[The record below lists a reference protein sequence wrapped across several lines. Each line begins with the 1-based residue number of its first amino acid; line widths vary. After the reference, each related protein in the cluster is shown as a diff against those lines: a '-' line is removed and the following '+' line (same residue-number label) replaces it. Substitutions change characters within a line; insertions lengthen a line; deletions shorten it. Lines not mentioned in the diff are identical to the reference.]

1 MTIGVAYGL
10 MQDDWYRRGNEDL
23 RLDAVTWLAKP
34 TSKIPALI
42 LRSAQDGGISNRHA
56 VGIARVIDDTAGARM
71 AHSKSFMSLPI
82 DALDIWDKSCS
93 LFQKSLHNP
102 DSSGAAHGKLMDGQY
117 RGEKYKPGLISR
129 FNGDKFL
136 AFTAYYLAFGG
147 MRAVRDVQR
156 CLGWSADKIKEIVLI
171 VIHESHQ
178 LLKKISKRGITLLN
192 KIASA
197 GMGFF
202 PMLFAVLQGR
212 AQIKAMAMG
221 SAKKAPKAIAAVDNE
236 DDDGG
241 EVEVTNIHHDPD
253 DGRNQA
259 HNPDDPDDAEGHGD
273 ADVTDH
279 APADGPP
286 IRTPDAEFDDPDPE
300 DHPED
305 HEADADPG
313 AKLKMGRE
321 LAYEMLRQAR
331 KNASGNQRY
340 HDLMDAVDERILLNA
355 LQKELRPTDL
365 AVAERMANF
374 LSFCWQWSERTG
386 IFMETS
392 QHRKRLDMSEA
403 SVIKQIIHAAQIGY
417 WETGDNKLK
426 DNAKIWIDVTHEDR
440 NGRRRVAVLTRP
452 LSPDLKT
459 KPHTVNGVLDGRK
472 IITNPDHAALREHFF
487 QHVERNMWPQEEN
500 TQYFIVLSSD
510 GAHETITAKRLV
522 RPHGTALTSA
532 KSLDDLEDTGQSIGE
547 DKDDTPVC
555 EDLPHDDKAAVAL
568 VAAAT
573 SAAPD
578 LVRRSM
584 AGDERALGMLAHA
597 CRMLPDDRKVMIEA
611 TFSTKR
617 DDEAKVDD
625 TTEAHPSCLNQTDRQ
640 DLARLLRLDLR
651 TMEKAFEDDT
661 DSAMALKR
669 AIRAMPDKDRSQAVH
684 LLKRA
689 ARRCASDLVA

>member
-42 LRSAQDGGISNRHA
+42 LRSAQDAGISNRHA

-117 RGEKYKPGLISR
+117 REEKYKPGLISR

-178 LLKKISKRGITLLN
+178 LLKKIGKRGITLLN

-221 SAKKAPKAIAAVDNE
+221 SAKKTPKAIAAVDNE

-241 EVEVTNIHHDPD
+241 EDEVTDIHHDPD

-259 HNPDDPDDAEGHGD
+259 HNPDDPDDPEGHGDHGD

-305 HEADADPG
+305 HEADADPC

-321 LAYEMLRQAR
+321 LSYEMLRQAR
-331 KNASGNQRY
+331 KNATENQRY
-340 HDLMDAVDERILLNA
+340 HDLMGAVDERILLNA
-355 LQKELRPTDL
+355 LQKDLRPTDL

-374 LSFCWQWSERTG
+374 LSFCWQWAERTG
-386 IFMETS
+386 VFMETT
-392 QHRKRLDMSEA
+392 QHRKRLDMPVA
-403 SVIKQIIHAAQIGY
+403 SVIKQIIHAAQAGY
-417 WETGDNKLK
+417 WETGDNKLR
-426 DNAKIWIDVTHEDR
+426 DNTKIWIDVTHEDR
-440 NGRRRVAVLTRP
+440 NGRRRVTVLTRP
-452 LSPDLKT
+452 ASPDLKT
-459 KPHTVNGVLDGRK
+459 KPHTVNGVHDSRK

-487 QHVERNMWPQEEN
+487 QNVERNTWPQEEN
-500 TQYFIVLSSD
+500 TRYFIVLSSD
-510 GAHETITAKRLV
+510 GAHETITAQRLI
-522 RPHGTALTSA
+522 RPRGTALTSA
-532 KSLDDLEDTGQSIGE
+532 KSIDDLEDAWQSIGA
-547 DKDDTPVC
+547 DADDTPVC
-555 EDLPHDDKAAVAL
+555 DNLPHDDKTTVAL

-584 AGDERALGMLAHA
+584 AGDERALGMLAHT
-597 CRMLPDDRKVMIEA
+597 CRMLPEDRKAVIETTFLQAQKEAEMDDAA
-611 TFSTKR
+611 T
-617 DDEAKVDD
+617 VD
-625 TTEAHPSCLNQTDRQ
+625 PSCLNQGDRR
-640 DLARLLRLDLR
+640 DLARMLGMDLR
-651 TMEKAFEDDT
+651 TLEKAFQDDS
-661 DSAMALKR
+661 DSILALKR
-669 AIRAMPDKDRSQAVH
+669 AIKIMPDQLRSEAIQRIH
-684 LLKRA
+684 IA
-689 ARRCASDLVA
+689 ANRTRT